1 MSKIKK
7 IYGQAYL
14 LLGVNKAA
22 NALTIPFIVGEI
34 GFVNCIPH
42 RLVAWFDG
50 DLFWLIASVVQLF
63 IMNFV
68 IGRDV
73 FVRKCMELAKSMED
87 DERKAANIIV
97 LLMIILPLSFCAF
110 SVFVLP

>member
-1 MSKIKK
+1 
-7 IYGQAYL
+7 
-14 LLGVNKAA
+14 
-22 NALTIPFIVGEI
+22 
-34 GFVNCIPH
+34 
-42 RLVAWFDG
+42 
-50 DLFWLIASVVQLF
+50 
-63 IMNFV
+63 MNFV